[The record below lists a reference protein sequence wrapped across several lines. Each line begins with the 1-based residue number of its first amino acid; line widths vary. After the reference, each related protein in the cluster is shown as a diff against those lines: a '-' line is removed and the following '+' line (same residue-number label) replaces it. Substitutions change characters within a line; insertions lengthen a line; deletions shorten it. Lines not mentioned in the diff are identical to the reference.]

1 MKRIICLTLTLIFS
15 VNAYAYTLNRVAQAG
30 ARWRS
35 FPIDMTLNP
44 RNAGLSE
51 AEVLRVISSAMNKW
65 NEGIE
70 INVLDTYIDYSVS
83 SAEAMDANGVSS
95 IAFSKSFRND
105 SNGFDPDVTV
115 AVGGQYGD
123 GSSMSNG
130 FVIFNAEAVAWDT
143 DQERSSMGGSI
154 YRDDLETI
162 AIHELGHVL
171 GLGHSEDR
179 ASVMSDVRTAKVKKD
194 LAMDDISGGKYLASG
209 SGPSGS
215 GLDSYSGGSSTA
227 GCGSIGNVNSAGG
240 GNMSGM
246 AMMILLPIMGLIF
259 ARRRVAIMIN

>member
-1 MKRIICLTLTLIFS
+1 MKRIMTLTLSLILS
-15 VNAYAYTLNRVAQAG
+15 VNAYAYTLNKVAQAG
-30 ARWRS
+30 ARWTS
-35 FPIDMTLNP
+35 FPVDMTLNP

-51 AEVLRVISSAMNKW
+51 AEVLRVISSAMSKW
-65 NEGIE
+65 NEGIAT
-70 INVLDTYIDYSVS
+70 NVLDTYIDYSVS
-83 SAEAMDANGVSS
+83 SSEAMDANGVNS

-105 SNGFDPDVTV
+105 SNGFDPDLTV

-130 FVIFNAEAVAWDT
+130 FVIFNSESVAWDT
-143 DQERSSMGGSI
+143 DQERSSTSGGI

-179 ASVMSDVRTAKVKKD
+179 ASVMSSTRTAKVKRE
-194 LAMDDISGGKYLASG
+194 LASDDISGGKYLTNAAAASG
-209 SGPSGS
+209 T

-227 GCGSIGNVNSAGG
+227 GCGSVGNVNSAGG

-259 ARRRVAIMIN
+259 ARRRVSIVLN